1 MGLHTI
7 PLYWKNFHSNLF
19 ATLTDLHTQNIFT
32 DVTLVSDD
40 GIMFA
45 AHKSLLSSSSPV
57 LKTLFL
63 NHPDTNPIIFMED
76 VHEEQL
82 RAILQFIYLGEV
94 RVLTS
99 GIGLFLEIAKELQ
112 ITEIIVMNQSAGE
125 NKYGITDKNASEI
138 TNEIADKI
146 RDENKHVNYTP
157 EVMLKEECDIL
168 EQVEMEE
175 LNNGVPEKANNGSSE
190 GFSSK
195 SSSHICSI
203 CDSVFKTKTK
213 LKCHYNSIHMG
224 IKYPCNVCDHKSTDP
239 SNLKK
244 HHQVEHEGY
253 RHTCNT
259 CEFEA
264 KSQKSLKD
272 HCLRKHKGITFS
284 CGKCDHQ
291 SITLS
296 NLEYH
301 KKLKHKEPNTCEYC
315 ESVFKTNQK
324 LHIFLRFM

>member
-19 ATLTDLHTQNIFT
+19 HTLTDLHTQNIFT
-32 DVTLVSDD
+32 DVTIVSDD

-57 LKTLFL
+57 LKTLL
-63 NHPDTNPIIFMED
+63 VNNPDTNPFIFMED

-125 NKYGITDKNASEI
+125 NKYDITDKNASEI
-138 TNEIADKI
+138 TNEIVDDSADSYADEI
-146 RDENKHVNYTP
+146 RDEPNEDDNKHGYYTP

-175 LNNGVPEKANNGSSE
+175 LNNGVTEKANNGSSE

-253 RHTCNT
+253 RHT
-259 CEFEA
+259 
-264 KSQKSLKD
+264 
-272 HCLRKHKGITFS
+272 
-284 CGKCDHQ
+284 
-291 SITLS
+291 
-296 NLEYH
+296 
-301 KKLKHKEPNTCEYC
+301 
-315 ESVFKTNQK
+315 
-324 LHIFLRFM
+324 